1 VGNRLEG
8 IEQLCDPVVGGFDAI
23 GGDVLPYRLKVE
35 ERSGARN
42 VFAHERGFRRCSD
55 FLWSRTRDRINGL
68 AAVDGRKTAAELGIK
83 LRQLGRSGRVMLFEE
98 TSASRTTSLAEL

>member
-1 VGNRLEG
+1 
-8 IEQLCDPVVGGFDAI
+8 VVGGFDAI

-35 ERSGARN
+35 ERSGAQ
-42 VFAHERGFRRCSD
+42 ERIR
-55 FLWSRTRDRINGL
+55 SRARLPALLGLPLEPDAGPGRINGL